1 MTVPA
6 FPEMTAPIQKK
17 EPPLPFS
24 KISHMESKLSA
35 HMKSKCNELLRQ
47 LNEIKVELVKVKPTP
62 CTSIGTI
69 LKICVV
75 FAGLTI
81 IVSSEKYSV

>member
-1 MTVPA
+1 
-6 FPEMTAPIQKK
+6 
-17 EPPLPFS
+17 
-24 KISHMESKLSA
+24 
-35 HMKSKCNELLRQ
+35 LLRQ